1 MTTSTEQRAVEITLS
16 NFEVLLGAGDFAGV
30 DELLEC
36 SPVDDDTPAEILA
49 VLSITFHGK
58 DRLRERTAFVERER
72 TFLTD
77 KLGNERAHALMEH
90 RT

>member
-1 MTTSTEQRAVEITLS
+1 MTTSTEQRAVEITLA
-16 NFEVLLGAGDFAGV
+16 NFEALLSAGDFAGV

-58 DRLRERTAFVERER
+58 DQLRERPAFVERAR
-72 TFLTD
+72 TFLID
-77 KLGNERAHALMEH
+77 KLGAERTGTLMEN
-90 RT
+90 RS

>member
-1 MTTSTEQRAVEITLS
+1 MTPSAEQRAVEITLA
-16 NFEVLLGAGDFAGV
+16 NFEALLRAGDFAGV

-49 VLSITFHGK
+49 VLSITSHSK
-58 DRLRERTAFVERER
+58 DQLRERPAFVERAR

-77 KLGNERAHALMEH
+77 KLGAERARALMEN
-90 RT
+90 RS